1 MRALAAMSFAG
12 FSGYAVL
19 LPVAPLWAVHG
30 GANAAGSGLVNGLL
44 LTFTVLTQL
53 LVPPALRRFGWGPVL
68 AAGMVLLGLPAMA
81 YVTSDALA
89 PVLALSAV
97 RGIGFGIITVTGSA
111 AVAQLVGPARLGQ
124 AIGAYG
130 LAIALPNL
138 VLLPLGPWL
147 AEHVGFWLI
156 FLISGAPLLGVPA
169 TVRLARVIHGG
180 MSGPLEAAEGP
191 GAAEAEPQRTAY
203 RRLIRPMVL
212 LLAVTLSGG
221 AVITFTPQ
229 MVSTAAMTTLGLFVM
244 GLVAAITRWRAGA
257 LADRRG
263 AERYIWPLIV
273 CTAVGMA
280 LTAWSV
286 VDGAQTTA
294 WLFLLAMVV
303 VGVAYG
309 ALQNLTLVMAFN
321 AVSKRHHN
329 LASAVWN
336 VGFDAGTGLG
346 SVAVGV
352 IVLHS
357 SFTVALL
364 VVAGL
369 SLLTLPLALHRSSV
383 RPG

>member
-68 AAGMVLLGLPAMA
+68 VAGMVLLGLPAMA
-81 YVTSDALA
+81 YMTSDALG

-138 VLLPLGPWL
+138 VLLPLGPWI
-147 AEHVGFWLI
+147 AEHVGFWVT

-169 TVRLARVIHGG
+169 VLRLARVIRGG
-180 MSGPLEAAEGP
+180 MSSPLGGDAGRAAGET
-191 GAAEAEPQRTAY
+191 ESQRTAY
-203 RRLIRPMVL
+203 VRLARPMVL

-221 AVITFTPQ
+221 AVITFAPQ
-229 MVSTAAMTTLGLFVM
+229 MVSAAAVTTLGLFVM
-244 GLVAAITRWRAGA
+244 GFVAAITRWRAGT

-263 AERYIWPLIV
+263 AEPYIWPLILL
-273 CTAVGMA
+273 TAAGMA
-280 LTAWSV
+280 LTAGAV
-286 VDGAQTTA
+286 VDRSHTTL

-303 VGVAYG
+303 VGVCYG
-309 ALQNLTLVMAFN
+309 ALQNFTLVMAFN
-321 AVSKRHHN
+321 AVSRPHHN

-346 SVAVGV
+346 SVVVGV
-352 IVLHS
+352 MALHS

-369 SLLTLPLALHRSSV
+369 SLLTLPIALHRP
-383 RPG
+383 RRA